1 MIIISA
7 FFHFLSS
14 VLLFNAVCRWI
25 KSTILHAISLHWH
38 AIWNSPFLRERGKSF
53 RRRFFSL
60 SLTLSPPPIEKINI
74 FKSSG
79 ILLFNF
85 SSSLS
90 IISSIHFRFSS
101 FSIANSTRLF
111 KIKYLLYTLIFA
123 FFNTLF
129 SRDGVIYCC

>member
-1 MIIISA
+1 MKLTLIDNHLSV
-7 FFHFLSS
+7 FHFLSS
-14 VLLFNAVCRWI
+14 VLLLNAVCRWI

-38 AIWNSPFLRERGKSF
+38 AIWNSPFFCAKEEKAFGED
-53 RRRFFSL
+53 FS
-60 SLTLSPPPIEKINI
+60 LSPPPIEKINI
-74 FKSSG
+74 FKSSR

-90 IISSIHFRFSS
+90 IISSIHFHFSS

-129 SRDGVIYCC
+129 FEME